1 MATKR
6 GAQVPEGRQPPGPR
20 DDGLE
25 ALRQF
30 LNLFEQ
36 LPAGITEA
44 LLRVAV
50 DDEEKPVVEALGAA
64 LGEQVRE
71 LSTFVRESATNLSAQ
86 GRLDVARVMRWT
98 AGATLAKSGLGLT
111 SDLATPAARLGISE
125 IFDLIK
131 KIIRML
137 LKILKK
143 LGISVPWWVEDL
155 LELINEI
162 KNAFLSRGM
171 PRLAPIFSQNHQNM
185 LAELTQLER
194 LQRESSWRF
203 ASEENE
209 E

>member
-1 MATKR
+1 M
-6 GAQVPEGRQPPGPR
+6 Q
-20 DDGLE
+20 
-25 ALRQF
+25 QF

-44 LLRVAV
+44 LRVAV
-50 DDEEKPVVEALGAA
+50 DNDERPAVEALGAA

-86 GRLDVARVMRWT
+86 GRLDVARVMRLT
-98 AGATLAKSGLGLT
+98 AGTTLANSGLGLT
-111 SDLATPAARLGISE
+111 SDLATPGARLGISE

-131 KIIRML
+131 KIIRLL

-155 LELINEI
+155 LELINEV

-171 PRLAPIFSQNHQNM
+171 PRLAPTLSQNHQNM
-185 LAELTQLER
+185 LAELAQLER
-194 LQRESSWRF
+194 LQQASSWRF
-203 ASEENE
+203 AVEENE